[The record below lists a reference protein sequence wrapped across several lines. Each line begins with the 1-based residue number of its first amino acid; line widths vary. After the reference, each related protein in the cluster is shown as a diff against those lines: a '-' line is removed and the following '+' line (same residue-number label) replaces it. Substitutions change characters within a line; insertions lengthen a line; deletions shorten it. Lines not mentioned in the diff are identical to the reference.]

1 MVRGKRIFKL
11 MQVFNP
17 KQVCKIMGC
26 SINTLKKRIKQGVYP
41 KPIKNNM
48 RYGFSQNDI
57 NNFFQ
62 KAKNRAV
69 QGQSKGW
76 V

>member
-1 MVRGKRIFKL
+1 
-11 MQVFNP
+11 MQVHTA

-26 SINTLKKRIKQGVYP
+26 SYSTLKRRIAKNIYP

-48 RYGFSQNDI
+48 RFGFNPNDI

-62 KAKNRAV
+62 KSKNRASE
-69 QGQSKGW
+69 QQSKGW

>member
-1 MVRGKRIFKL
+1 
-11 MQVFNP
+11 MQVINP

-26 SINTLKKRIKQGVYP
+26 SYSTLKRRIKKNIYP

-48 RYGFSQNDI
+48 RFGFNQNDI
-57 NNFFQ
+57 NNFFE
-62 KAKNRAV
+62 KSKNRAAV
-69 QGQSKGW
+69 THSKGW

>member
-1 MVRGKRIFKL
+1 
-11 MQVFNP
+11 MQVHTA

-48 RYGFSQNDI
+48 RFGFNPNDI
-57 NNFFQ
+57 IKFFE
-62 KAKNRAV
+62 KSKNRASEPV
-69 QGQSKGW
+69 RLRFE
-76 V
+76 

>member
-1 MVRGKRIFKL
+1 MNVIK
-11 MQVFNP
+11 P

-48 RYGFSQNDI
+48 RFGFNQNDI
-57 NNFFQ
+57 NNFFE
-62 KAKNRAV
+62 KSKNRASEP
-69 QGQSKGW
+69 QNKGW